1 MHEVQ
6 SFDDAVRDFRMDGRV
21 VVVTGGA
28 GLLGAEYTAA
38 LSAAG
43 AHVVV
48 ADVDGEAAERVAAAA
63 PGARAVPVRV
73 DVADADSVSRLLRET
88 LARFGRVD
96 GLVNNAALDP
106 KFDAVRA
113 GEHELGFE
121 AFPLDEWNGALAVNL
136 TGSFLCAQ
144 AFAPALVTS
153 AAGHPGRGGSAIV
166 NIGSIYGVV
175 GPDQRLYH
183 AGNGAPPRY
192 KPVVYSVTKSALLGL
207 TRYLA
212 VYYAGKRLRVNAL
225 TLGGV
230 DNGHDPDF
238 TRRYAQRTPLGRMAC
253 RDEYTSALLFLLSDA
268 SSYMTGTS
276 LVVDGGWTAW

>member
-48 ADVDGEAAERVAAAA
+48 ADVDAEAAERVAAAA

-73 DVADADSVSRLLRET
+73 DVADADSVSRLLHET

-121 AFPLDEWNGALAVNL
+121 AFPVDEWNGALAVNL
-136 TGSFLCAQ
+136 TGSTAVAMGACYVERHITLDRAMWGSDQ
-144 AFAPALVTS
+144 AASIEPQGFARLAHYVRSVESALGDGIKQVYAS
-153 AAGHPGRGGSAIV
+153 EIPV
-166 NIGSIYGVV
+166 M
-175 GPDQRLYH
+175 QRL
-183 AGNGAPPRY
+183 R
-192 KPVVYSVTKSALLGL
+192 
-207 TRYLA
+207 
-212 VYYAGKRLRVNAL
+212 RVK
-225 TLGGV
+225 
-230 DNGHDPDF
+230 
-238 TRRYAQRTPLGRMAC
+238 
-253 RDEYTSALLFLLSDA
+253 
-268 SSYMTGTS
+268 
-276 LVVDGGWTAW
+276 

>member
-1 MHEVQ
+1 
-6 SFDDAVRDFRMDGRV
+6 MDGRV
-21 VVVTGGA
+21 VVITGGA

-48 ADVDGEAAERVAAAA
+48 ADVDDEAAVRVAASA
-63 PGARAVPVRV
+63 PGAQALPVCV
-73 DVADADSVSRLLRET
+73 DVADADSVGRLLRVT

-106 KFDAVRA
+106 KFDGSRA
-113 GEHELGFE
+113 AEHELTFE
-121 AFPLDEWNGALAVNL
+121 AYPLDEWNRSIAVNL
-136 TGSFLCAQ
+136 TGAFLCVR
-144 AFAPALVTS
+144 AFAPALVAS
-153 AAGHPGRGGSAIV
+153 AAGRGGSAIV

-212 VYYAGKRLRVNAL
+212 AYYAGKRLRVNAL

-230 DNGHDPDF
+230 DSGHDPDF

-253 RDEYTSALLFLLSDA
+253 RDEYASAVLFLLSDA
-268 SSYMTGTS
+268 SSYMTGAS